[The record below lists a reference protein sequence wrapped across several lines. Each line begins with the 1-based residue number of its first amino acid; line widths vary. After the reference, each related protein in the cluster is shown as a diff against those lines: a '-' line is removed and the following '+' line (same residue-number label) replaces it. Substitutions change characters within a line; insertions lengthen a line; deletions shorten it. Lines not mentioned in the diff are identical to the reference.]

1 MTNLCAGFWQVP
13 VILVDPVRVT
23 TFFFIRVAR
32 LLSNNKLPSYIVLN
46 LNRQFFYT
54 ITISKCLCSLFLYSL
69 EYWLSSAELKNIWKV
84 KGIVDEL
91 DTYEHNYIELSD
103 DDEQKPT
110 AQTDTNENEDGSN
123 ENESCDSDSS
133 EVCGAIA
140 SNKFSVLD
148 MSN

>member
-1 MTNLCAGFWQVP
+1 M
-13 VILVDPVRVT
+13 
-23 TFFFIRVAR
+23 
-32 LLSNNKLPSYIVLN
+32 
-46 LNRQFFYT
+46 
-54 ITISKCLCSLFLYSL
+54 
-69 EYWLSSAELKNIWKV
+69 SSAELKNIWKV